1 MHLNKKYLGIL
12 VLARFQRKPIFRIKV
27 YRRIILQCNGSWTP
41 YIGGLLPHLIKTI
54 IFHRNGSWKYTV
66 ISRVKSS
73 EISFFLCDLAS
84 TRMQA
89 LVQSPYVAARAGVEP
104 TTLRLK
110 VIDSINE
117 PLHPTYLLFVN

>member
-41 YIGGLLPHLIKTI
+41 YIGGLLPHVIKTI

-73 EISFFLCDLAS
+73 EISVFLWDPAS
-84 TRMQA
+84 TRMPI
-89 LVQSPYVAARAGVEP
+89 SFN
-104 TTLRLK
+104 K
-110 VIDSINE
+110 
-117 PLHPTYLLFVN
+117 

>member
-73 EISFFLCDLAS
+73 EISVFLWDLAS
-84 TRMQA
+84 TRNY
-89 LVQSPYVAARAGVEP
+89 S
-104 TTLRLK
+104 
-110 VIDSINE
+110 
-117 PLHPTYLLFVN
+117 LLFKHSLVTPLLKKQSLDKEILSNFRPVFNLSCDF